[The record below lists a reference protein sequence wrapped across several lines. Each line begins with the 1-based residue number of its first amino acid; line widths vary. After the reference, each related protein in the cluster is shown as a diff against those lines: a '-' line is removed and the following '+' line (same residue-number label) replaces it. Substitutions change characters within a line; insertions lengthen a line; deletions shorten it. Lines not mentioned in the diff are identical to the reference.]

1 MIRIALL
8 IPSFV
13 LVLLLTG
20 CAAAVVGGAAA
31 GGYYVAKSD
40 RTAAEIAS
48 DTAITS
54 TINSRYVKDDLVSAF
69 DVNVD
74 THRGTVTLY
83 GNVPS
88 QQAAQRAVELARTVK
103 GVNRVQSKLT
113 VVSR

>member
-1 MIRIALL
+1 MIRTALFIHSL
-8 IPSFV
+8 F
-13 LVLLLTG
+13 LVLSLTG

-31 GGYYVAKSD
+31 GGYYVAQSD
-40 RTAAEIAS
+40 RSAAEIAS

-54 TINSRYVKDDLVSAF
+54 TINSRFVKDDLVSAF

-74 THRGTVTLY
+74 TYRGTVTLY

-88 QQAAQRAVELARTVK
+88 QQAAQRALELARSVK

>member
-8 IPSFV
+8 TPSVV

-48 DTAITS
+48 DTTITS
-54 TINSRYVKDDLVSAF
+54 TINSRYVKDDLISAF

-74 THRGTVTLY
+74 TYRGTVTLY

-88 QQAAQRAVELARTVK
+88 QQAAARAVELARTVN